1 MSSQCLATGIKLL
14 REHQKSV
21 YDECI
26 QKKSGGLSL
35 RMGFG
40 KSVLSIVIG
49 LKFIEG
55 TNKKIL
61 VVVSKTLILSW
72 INEIK
77 KFFNDDLKYIIFH
90 KDYIKN
96 IDTYKIEDDVKLVL
110 VSINTTAKYYKLHN
124 IEDQL
129 IDRII
134 MNRGQFNQHT
144 ILHYNNINKP
154 CIQIDTDIILG
165 THMLYAISWGCIIM
179 DEVQNYNNVMTANAR
194 SLMSIHADHRWA
206 ISGTIFDEPKPEKIF
221 GYYMLINDQFV
232 PRRFNEFKL
241 FIMDTNYRGYNHTC
255 ITRDNVILFKHPK
268 INKLIINHKLSDE
281 EAKIYTLMKMI
292 ILEIN
297 KIIKKFAINGD
308 KTNKRKF
315 SSYMLAMITY
325 LRQSTITPILP
336 IANAIL
342 DTSDISNDSQLSKII
357 VNNIKN
363 LDIYDYIDDADNII
377 STRIK
382 EILDVVEKK
391 KDDLIIIFTNF
402 RTNLDILMH
411 LILSELHRDVFT
423 ITATQNICNR
433 EKTLNDFKNS
443 TNGIL
448 LLTYNIGSE
457 GLNLQ
462 FCQTILLT
470 DLFWNSSKTD
480 QAIARIL
487 RPGQIAEE
495 IFIYYFI
502 SNTAMEKTMIKKN
515 KNKVDILNEL
525 KNGKMVT
532 KLEKINTAE
541 IIKILENEDCFN
553 DLNILIRT

>member
-35 RMGFG
+35 RMGYG

-124 IEDQL
+124 IEQQL

-221 GYYMLINDQFV
+221 GVYERAFCFRKN
-232 PRRFNEFKL
+232 RR
-241 FIMDTNYRGYNHTC
+241 
-255 ITRDNVILFKHPK
+255 
-268 INKLIINHKLSDE
+268 
-281 EAKIYTLMKMI
+281 
-292 ILEIN
+292 
-297 KIIKKFAINGD
+297 
-308 KTNKRKF
+308 
-315 SSYMLAMITY
+315 
-325 LRQSTITPILP
+325 
-336 IANAIL
+336 
-342 DTSDISNDSQLSKII
+342 DI
-357 VNNIKN
+357 
-363 LDIYDYIDDADNII
+363 
-377 STRIK
+377 
-382 EILDVVEKK
+382 
-391 KDDLIIIFTNF
+391 
-402 RTNLDILMH
+402 
-411 LILSELHRDVFT
+411 
-423 ITATQNICNR
+423 
-433 EKTLNDFKNS
+433 
-443 TNGIL
+443 
-448 LLTYNIGSE
+448 
-457 GLNLQ
+457 
-462 FCQTILLT
+462 
-470 DLFWNSSKTD
+470 
-480 QAIARIL
+480 
-487 RPGQIAEE
+487 P
-495 IFIYYFI
+495 
-502 SNTAMEKTMIKKN
+502 
-515 KNKVDILNEL
+515 
-525 KNGKMVT
+525 
-532 KLEKINTAE
+532 
-541 IIKILENEDCFN
+541 
-553 DLNILIRT
+553 